1 MNTSNPIERK
11 ESVEVGLT
19 ASAMARDSL
28 AEARR
33 LELGEEKEI
42 LSDVQRQAL
51 EWLLTGE
58 GATVKDAAEF
68 AGVARST
75 VSRWLNSDPA
85 FSEIYEAWREQQ
97 LKTNEAQMVGLEA
110 SALDVMG
117 EAIRQRRDLRA
128 AEFVIKQMMARRKKE
143 GANRRA
149 DE

>member
-19 ASAMARDSL
+19 ASGMARDSL

-33 LELGEEKEI
+33 IELGVEKEI
-42 LSDVQRQAL
+42 FTDAQRQAL

-75 VSRWLNSDPA
+75 VSRWLHSDPA
-85 FSEIYEAWREQQ
+85 FSAIYEAWREQQ
-97 LKTNEAQMVGLEA
+97 LKTNEAQMGGLEA

-117 EAIRQRRDLRA
+117 EAIRQRRDVRA
-128 AEFVIKQMMARRKKE
+128 AEFVIKQMMGRRKKE
-143 GANRRA
+143 GANWRM